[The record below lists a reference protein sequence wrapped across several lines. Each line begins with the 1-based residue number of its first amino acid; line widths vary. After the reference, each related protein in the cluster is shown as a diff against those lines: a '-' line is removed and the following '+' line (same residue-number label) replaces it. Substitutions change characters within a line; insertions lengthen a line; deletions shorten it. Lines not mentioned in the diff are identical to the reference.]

1 MKPEL
6 SRRIIAPSLTQ
17 MPHDYAVQF
26 GEKKRDQDVKA
37 FPFFYNFI
45 RYPYQIGTPDDS
57 FGADQVTG
65 IYRVTAA
72 DAEGP
77 DGLTLPSLGILDI
90 PVVMDNDSNFHL
102 LYTKFGAFR
111 VTNFTVATTDA
122 GDVFAQPST
131 DPLVT
136 GQTVVIDTLTTTT
149 GPIVGTVYYVV
160 NAGATTFQISLTD
173 GGTAIA
179 LTLDGTAAIRVQ
191 GGVYGSREYL
201 IYPYSNTNPTAPGQ
215 GLVPDVQKNARI
227 PYWTELD
234 VSMYMTSS
242 ASRDLYG
249 GFQREPIGGATLE
262 APIPILDLQGSQ
274 DGIGMLKTPF
284 QLSKSATVMIRIRSR
299 SAYPLRVYGHLF
311 GYKITV

>member
-1 MKPEL
+1 MKTDL
-6 SRRIIAPSLTQ
+6 SRRIPLPPLAQ

-26 GEKKRDQDVKA
+26 GMKKRDQDTKA

-45 RYPYQIGTPDDS
+45 RYPYQIGNQDS
-57 FGADQVTG
+57 FGANQDVG

-90 PVVMDNDSNFHL
+90 PIVMDNDANFHL

-111 VTNFTVATTDA
+111 VSQFTVATTDA
-122 GDVFAQPST
+122 GDVFAQPAT
-131 DPLVT
+131 DLLVT
-136 GQTVVIDTLTTTT
+136 GQTIVIDTLTTTT
-149 GPIVGTVYYVV
+149 GPIVGTVYFVIS
-160 NAGATTFQISLTD
+160 AGATTFQISLTE
-173 GGTAIA
+173 GG
-179 LTLDGTAAIRVQ
+179 AAITLTDNGSAVIRRQ
-191 GGVYGSREYL
+191 GGVFGSREYL
-201 IYPYSNTNPTAPGQ
+201 LYPYINSNPAAPGQ
-215 GLVPDVQKNARI
+215 GLVPDVQRNTRI

-234 VSMYMTSS
+234 VSLYMTSS
-242 ASRDLYG
+242 ASRDVYG

-274 DGIGMLKTPF
+274 DGVGMLKTPF
-284 QLSKSATVMIRIRSR
+284 QLTKSATVLIRVRSR
-299 SAYPLRVYGHLF
+299 SAYPLRVYGHCF